1 MADKKT
7 PEITL
12 ERTYNIPLRRE
23 YLKVQNWRRTEK
35 AVTATREFLKRHMK
49 AESIENVKLG
59 QELNEELWKHG
70 LKNPPHH
77 VKVTVTK
84 DKEGLVRAELFGRK
98 KKEEVKGGKES
109 KEKKKEIGEK
119 KAEAE
124 AAKAF
129 VPAEAAEQKAGEGQN
144 KAISKK
150 PKKKEE

>member
-59 QELNEELWKHG
+59 KELNEELWKHG

-84 DKEGLVRAELFGRK
+84 DKEGLVRAELFGV
-98 KKEEVKGGKES
+98 KKEEEK
-109 KEKKKEIGEK
+109 KEKKKRTGK
-119 KAEAE
+119 K
-124 AAKAF
+124 
-129 VPAEAAEQKAGEGQN
+129 EGTEE
-144 KAISKK
+144 
-150 PKKKEE
+150 KKEEAAPKPEETKAEKKQPASKKT